1 MEYFPCYSFD
11 ECLPHG
17 NHLTEDEIRE
27 ITSCCLLGL
36 NDIHSRNL
44 IHGVDSGVVLERIE
58 RATGEH
64 VVH

>member
-1 MEYFPCYSFD
+1 MEYYPCYSFD
-11 ECLPHG
+11 KCLPHG

-44 IHGVDSGVVLERIE
+44 IHGVDSGAILE
-58 RATGEH
+58 
-64 VVH
+64 